1 MTAREIV
8 IRRTTLEADE
18 ASTYVRMAESRV
30 RSYLHYDEDDDLSG
44 FSSVVADIAILMWD
58 EDKAR
63 RAAEVSKK
71 DTDLSSESFS
81 EGGVSVRKDYRSG
94 YDVAGAYEDMIA
106 KKLSTL
112 SGFIKIT
119 NDMQKVRFI

>member
-8 IRRTTLEADE
+8 TMRTAMESDV
-18 ASTYVRMAESRV
+18 ASAYVRMAEGRV
-30 RSYLHYDEDDDLSG
+30 RSYLHYQEDDDVSG
-44 FSSVVADIAILMWD
+44 FNAVIADIAILLYD

-63 RAAEVSKK
+63 TASSAAYGTAE
-71 DTDLSSESFS
+71 LESESFS

-106 KKLSTL
+106 KKLSGL
-112 SGFIKIT
+112 SAFVKAT
-119 NDMQKVRFI
+119 DDMHKVKFL